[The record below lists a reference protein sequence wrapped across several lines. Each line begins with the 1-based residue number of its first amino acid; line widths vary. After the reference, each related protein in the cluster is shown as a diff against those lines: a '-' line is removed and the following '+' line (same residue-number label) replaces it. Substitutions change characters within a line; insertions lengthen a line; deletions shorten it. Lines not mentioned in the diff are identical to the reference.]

1 MSKSKTT
8 PAPSVQPYPDRGGSF
23 VLDEGSMTLT
33 PVPKPGETADDTSVQ
48 APVET
53 DVEPGPEPTPEQE
66 PQ

>member
-33 PVPKPGETADDTSVQ
+33 PVPKPGETADDTPVQ

-53 DVEPGPEPTPEQE
+53 GLEPTPEQE